1 MKRAIYRISMGLGAN
16 AFGQAVTIAIQLLS
30 LPIFLHFWS
39 ISLYGEWLMLS
50 AIPAYMSAMDVGILS
65 VGMNKMTILAA
76 GGDVRAAERVFH
88 SLLAFAL
95 FAIAVAGAIVLPG
108 LWLFTF
114 GDTGSEVEHR
124 LTLSMLL
131 ITSLMCVFCGLF
143 EAVFRASD
151 EYAKGIIALNLAR
164 LSEWIGSI
172 VGLVVGRSL
181 FDVGLGLLCGRLL
194 ANLLTWIYVIRRY
207 RDYRW
212 NTRGA
217 SRTELTGMILPGLS
231 YLSLP
236 AANALSLQGMVL
248 LVGTMFG
255 TPTLAVFSAYRTLSR
270 VGFQAVNML
279 SRVLW
284 PEFSRRYGERAY
296 GTMQK
301 LYRYGT
307 FATLTASLVAALIL
321 YFASPVIL
329 SIWTHGK
336 IAYIPTLFNILL
348 LVTAFSGVWQIGLIL
363 LTAVNQLG
371 HVSMIYVTASAFSL
385 AVAYIA
391 GRWTGVE
398 GTSFAMLITELIMAS
413 TCFIY
418 VRQFFGRYQATH
430 EVGLATP

>member
-1 MKRAIYRISMGLGAN
+1 MGLGAN
-16 AFGQAVTIAIQLLS
+16 VFGQAVTIAIQLLS

-65 VGMNKMTILAA
+65 VGMNRMTILAA
-76 GGDVRAAERVFH
+76 GGDLRSAERVFH

-95 FAIAVAGAIVLPG
+95 LAIGVVGTVVLAG
-108 LWLFTF
+108 LWLFSF
-114 GDTGSEVEHR
+114 GDTGSEIEHR

-151 EYAKGIIALNLAR
+151 AYAKGIIALNLGR
-164 LSEWIGSI
+164 LSEWMGSI
-172 VGLVVGRSL
+172 VGLVLGRSL
-181 FDVGLGLLCGRLL
+181 FHVGLGLLCGRML
-194 ANLLTWIYVIRRY
+194 ANVMTWIYVTRRY
-207 RDYRW
+207 PQYRW
-212 NTRGA
+212 HTREA
-217 SRTELTGMILPGLS
+217 SRSELTAMILPGLS

-279 SRVLW
+279 GRVLW

-296 GTMQK
+296 GTMQT

-307 FATLTASLVAALIL
+307 FATLMASLGVALIL
-321 YFASPVIL
+321 YFAAPVIL

-336 IAYIPTLFNILL
+336 ISYLPVLFNILL
-348 LVTAFSGVWQIGLIL
+348 LITAFSGIWQVGLIL

-371 HVSMIYVTASAFSL
+371 TVSIIYVAVSALSL
-385 AVAYIA
+385 GAAYIA
-391 GRWTGVE
+391 GRWSGIE
-398 GTSFAMLITELIMAS
+398 GASLAMLITELVMAF

-418 VRQFFGRYQATH
+418 VRQFLGQYASECGT
-430 EVGLATP
+430 VLATR